1 METKRTF
8 LAIDVNPQDNIIN
21 LLQEL
26 KRNHKID
33 SIKWVDPA
41 IMHLTIFFL
50 GDTPS
55 TQIPSICEMLKAS
68 IQKFEPFS
76 ITLKGIGY
84 FGRPSPRVIWV
95 GVDFPKLL
103 NELKLSVDEV
113 LSEFDFSDD
122 KEKFNPHLTLGRVK
136 FMHNTD
142 KLNAAIQQYRNKS
155 FQVQEVKELVLYES
169 ILKPQGPEYRAIQKF
184 ELRGC

>member
-8 LAIDVNPQDNIIN
+8 LAIDVNPHDNIIN

-55 TQIPSICEMLKAS
+55 IQIPSICEMWRNGQNS
-68 IQKFEPFS
+68 
-76 ITLKGIGY
+76 GY
-84 FGRPSPRVIWV
+84 F
-95 GVDFPKLL
+95 
-103 NELKLSVDEV
+103 
-113 LSEFDFSDD
+113 
-122 KEKFNPHLTLGRVK
+122 LGSL
-136 FMHNTD
+136 F
-142 KLNAAIQQYRNKS
+142 
-155 FQVQEVKELVLYES
+155 
-169 ILKPQGPEYRAIQKF
+169 
-184 ELRGC
+184 